1 MNTQLQTTH
10 LLHNAQHPLSIY
22 CDETISTGVFKGV
35 LVSLFTTLLDIAFRS
50 THPPFAGLVVSPVK
64 GLSFW
69 LSSLPYL

>member
-1 MNTQLQTTH
+1 M
-10 LLHNAQHPLSIY
+10 
-22 CDETISTGVFKGV
+22 